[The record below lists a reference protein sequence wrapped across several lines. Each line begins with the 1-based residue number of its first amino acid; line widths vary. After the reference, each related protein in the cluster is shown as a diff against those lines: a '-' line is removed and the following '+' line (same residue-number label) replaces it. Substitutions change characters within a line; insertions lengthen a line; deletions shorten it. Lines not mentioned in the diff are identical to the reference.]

1 MSEKE
6 IFEGRYNQNMKVEG
20 SEKNRDGIYTGEFM
34 NGKRHG
40 KGKFTW
46 YNGEIFE
53 GQWRDGKKNGFG
65 VWKSPKGDSY
75 EG

>member
-1 MSEKE
+1 
-6 IFEGRYNQNMKVEG
+6 
-20 SEKNRDGIYTGEFM
+20 M

-53 GQWRDGKKNGFG
+53 GQWRDGKKNGYG
-65 VWKSPKGDSY
+65 VWKSPKGDY
-75 EG
+75 Y

>member
-6 IFEGRYNQNMKVEG
+6 VFEGRYNQNMKVEG
-20 SEKNRDGIYTGEFM
+20 SEKNRYGIYTGEFM

-46 YNGEIFE
+46 YNG
-53 GQWRDGKKNGFG
+53 
-65 VWKSPKGDSY
+65 
-75 EG
+75 

>member
-1 MSEKE
+1 
-6 IFEGRYNQNMKVEG
+6 
-20 SEKNRDGIYTGEFM
+20 M